1 MTNSKKPPP
10 FLINQEQVKVVWIL
24 KMELIGNLELS
35 FDKHLM
41 SRHFNKR
48 SKIVFHVCRSTTR
61 VTINKLKLKHLFE
74 TLSYLWSLLIE
85 VKMIEVTKAMAQIP
99 TIL

>member
-1 MTNSKKPPP
+1 M
-10 FLINQEQVKVVWIL
+10 
-24 KMELIGNLELS
+24 KMELIAASKLNFG
-35 FDKHLM
+35 KHPM

-85 VKMIEVTKAMAQIP
+85 VKMIEVTKAMAKIP

>member
-1 MTNSKKPPP
+1 M
-10 FLINQEQVKVVWIL
+10 
-24 KMELIGNLELS
+24 KMELIAASKMNFG
-35 FDKHLM
+35 KHPM

-48 SKIVFHVCRSTTR
+48 SKTVLHVCQSTTR
-61 VTINKLKLKHLFE
+61 VTKNKLKLKHLFE
-74 TLSYLWSLLIE
+74 TPSYLWSLLIE

>member
-1 MTNSKKPPP
+1 M
-10 FLINQEQVKVVWIL
+10 
-24 KMELIGNLELS
+24 KMELIAASKMNFG
-35 FDKHLM
+35 KHPM

-48 SKIVFHVCRSTTR
+48 SKIVFHVCRSTR
-61 VTINKLKLKHLFE
+61 HVTKNKLKLKHLFE
-74 TLSYLWSLLIE
+74 TPSYLWSLLIE

>member
-1 MTNSKKPPP
+1 M
-10 FLINQEQVKVVWIL
+10 
-24 KMELIGNLELS
+24 
-35 FDKHLM
+35 
-41 SRHFNKR
+41 
-48 SKIVFHVCRSTTR
+48 
-61 VTINKLKLKHLFE
+61 TINKLKLKHLFE

>member
-1 MTNSKKPPP
+1 M
-10 FLINQEQVKVVWIL
+10 
-24 KMELIGNLELS
+24 KMELIAASKMNFG
-35 FDKHLM
+35 KHPM

-48 SKIVFHVCRSTTR
+48 SKTVLHVCRSTTR
-61 VTINKLKLKHLFE
+61 VTKNKLKLKHLFE
-74 TLSYLWSLLIE
+74 TPSYPWSLLIE

>member
-1 MTNSKKPPP
+1 
-10 FLINQEQVKVVWIL
+10 
-24 KMELIGNLELS
+24 MELIAASKLNFG
-35 FDKHLM
+35 KYPM

-48 SKIVFHVCRSTTR
+48 SKIVFHVCLSTTR